1 MTRALVVV
9 VAACASASEPVSPAP
24 AVDPIV
30 GHWTIVDHVLSPNA
44 EIGEND
50 AFTLH
55 DRVVEIT
62 AGGYTTPWHGTCG
75 EAGRQLAPQLVSDI
89 EKIHELGPV
98 GQHFK
103 LQPDVVEY
111 VLTCVDNKRTPP
123 LTIYLAGDRTMTCWN
138 GACYLL
144 ARRR

>member
-1 MTRALVVV
+1 MTRALVVFV
-9 VAACASASEPVSPAP
+9 MACAQDPPIAAVAP
-24 AVDPIV
+24 TDPIV
-30 GHWTIVDHVLSPNA
+30 GHWTIIDHVLAPNA
-44 EIGEND
+44 DVGEND

-75 EAGRQLAPQLVSDI
+75 EAGRQLTPQLVADL
-89 EKIHELGPV
+89 EQIHNLGPV
-98 GQHFK
+98 GQHFQLK
-103 LQPDVVEY
+103 PDVVEY
-111 VLTCVDNKRTPP
+111 VLTCVDNKRSPP
-123 LTIYLAGDRTMTCWN
+123 LTIYLAGEHTMTCWN